1 MAAGGRVRGRV
12 RGRVPEGAGGCGC
25 FLRKMKAS
33 LWHVRAYGKA
43 TYKFLSAPLHLCNF
57 PKRVGSTL
65 VKIPLIQDGRG
76 PKKGSRI
83 DEFLAICGR
92 TRCRASL
99 RRPTRQVVARFI
111 SRTPPAAPK
120 TAPTRPKTPTRRPE
134 DVFFCARVPENTIK
148 PVVFYTFL
156 KCVKTRSRR
165 TGDAPRRLQDP
176 SRSLP
181 KKSCSHLGG
190 VLGAS
195 WGVLGRLGASWT
207 RLGGVL
213 GSILDL
219 KILSFFRL
227 FCGVHFGVIL

>member
-1 MAAGGRVRGRV
+1 M
-12 RGRVPEGAGGCGC
+12 
-25 FLRKMKAS
+25 
-33 LWHVRAYGKA
+33 
-43 TYKFLSAPLHLCNF
+43 
-57 PKRVGSTL
+57 
-65 VKIPLIQDGRG
+65 
-76 PKKGSRI
+76 
-83 DEFLAICGR
+83 
-92 TRCRASL
+92 
-99 RRPTRQVVARFI
+99 
-111 SRTPPAAPK
+111 
-120 TAPTRPKTPTRRPE
+120 
-134 DVFFCARVPENTIK
+134 PENTIK

-227 FCGVHFGVIL
+227 FCGVHFRVILGAILDHFWVDFGSNFGPFSGDAEDDDNEDDDADDDDDGDADDDDNDDDGVDFYRLRFPCATSPSGSVQSTCHRWPKNRRSGSHVCVFVRM